1 MAYEV
6 KDNSG
11 ALFKNDRKE
20 QDSHPDY
27 NGKALISGVE
37 YWISAWI
44 KEGKTG
50 KFFSFSFKPKDA
62 APSTRSRV
70 ETKAPTGIDDEIPF

>member
-6 KDNSG
+6 RDNTG
-11 ALFKNDRKE
+11 TLFKNDRKE
-20 QDSHPDY
+20 LDTHPDY

-44 KEGKTG
+44 K
-50 KFFSFSFKPKDA
+50 
-62 APSTRSRV
+62 V
-70 ETKAPTGIDDEIPF
+70 GITC

>member
-6 KDNSG
+6 RDNTG
-11 ALFKNDRKE
+11 TLFKNDRKE
-20 QDSHPDY
+20 LDTHPDY

-62 APSTRSRV
+62 PPQTLSRV

>member
-1 MAYEV
+1 ME
-6 KDNSG
+6 KRDNSG
-11 ALFKNDRKE
+11 VLFRNDKKENDRA
-20 QDSHPDY
+20 PDY
-27 NGKALISGVE
+27 KGNVMVDGNE
-37 YWISAWI
+37 YWLSAWI

-62 APSTRSRV
+62 APQTRSRV